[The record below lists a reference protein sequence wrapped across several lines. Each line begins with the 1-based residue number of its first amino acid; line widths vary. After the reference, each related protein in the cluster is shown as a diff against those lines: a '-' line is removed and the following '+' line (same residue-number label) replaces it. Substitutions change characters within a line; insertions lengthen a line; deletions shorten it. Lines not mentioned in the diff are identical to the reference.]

1 MKDEKRRGISM
12 EKQFA
17 EWMKSDLG
25 YNSTRRRVPV
35 TGKISERFYDVDIYA
50 EKFSRAWELARRLG
64 LFLFVLSIITYVLP
78 TEMEPVR
85 NLMVAVVASF
95 DPTWASSAV
104 FVIGVAAVVIAY
116 LGKRRATRFAWV
128 ECKDTKSN
136 VKRAQIQKLI
146 SSVQD
151 VRDSEDAK
159 WKPDVVIMVAGS
171 DFDADALNFARE
183 TDIVC
188 YRRSGDF
195 FEEVEL

>member
-1 MKDEKRRGISM
+1 MKDEKRRGVRL
-12 EKQFA
+12 ERQFA

-25 YNSTRRRVPV
+25 YNSTRQRVPV
-35 TGKISERFYDVDIYA
+35 TGKVSDRSYEVDIRA

-64 LFLFVLSIITYVLP
+64 IFLIGLAIITYILP

-85 NLMVAVVASF
+85 NLMVTIVASF
-95 DPTWASSAV
+95 HPAWAGSAV
-104 FVIGVAAVVIAY
+104 LVVGSAAVVIAY

-128 ECKDTKSN
+128 ECKDTISN

-146 SSVQD
+146 SSVKD

-183 TDIVC
+183 DNIVC